1 MYLQCFSQWYLLK
14 YYFFHLFYLDCKSLR
29 QPLIDLS
36 EQQLTEWIKDKIR
49 SAALQN
55 NTYYFIVK
63 GKTVC
68 INAFCSIYG
77 ISDHKFNVALSNL
90 ETVTVHKH
98 VGKKKKNEKQIFLQT
113 WFNWLIVSFG
123 DHMPNSNHI
132 YLPTFFTK
140 TSFILNSCGNF
151 EMKSDYNFS
160 EKFFV
165 DFWKEHF
172 PQVKVSKSFRMGVCD
187 TCMQIQEIKLTKGS
201 DEAKKWKY
209 EHNKLTSSSREHCN
223 QLRTHASQHPFQSL
237 YIQFDG
243 KQASYLPHLI
253 PIPKETQNVRK
264 VRTTV
269 YGVKLFAGE
278 GNTHFYVALPHW
290 TAGANLSITI
300 LFNSIIQH
308 FKNIKHERPPQ
319 LFIQVD
325 NCVKDGK
332 NKTLY
337 AFAAHLVYWNWFKEV
352 QFISLIQG
360 HTHDLI
366 DAEFSKWSLGERKR
380 PIKSLPKL
388 NYFLESSYKKNNCSY
403 SVIRKLYDWISYF
416 NNVLVDIS
424 QFTSY
429 RLFKIFRNDSNNIL
443 MMVKKNVLDQNWSGF
458 SLSNSSE
465 QHEITLCTSYLQNPP
480 PLLSPNPLPREIIS
494 PLSTSE
500 LITKYYDSED
510 SAFWNGLERD
520 SLAYLQQEQLFE
532 KEGNTF
538 IFIHLIFFRFYD
550 QI

>member
-36 EQQLTEWIKDKIR
+36 EQQLTEWIKERIR
-49 SAALQN
+49 TAALQN

-77 ISDHKFNVALSNL
+77 ISDHKFNVALNNL
-90 ETVTVHKH
+90 ETVTVHQH
-98 VGKKKKNEKQIFLQT
+98 VGKKKTNEKHIFLQT

-123 DHMPNSNHI
+123 DHMPNSVNI
-132 YLPTFFTK
+132 YVPTFFTK
-140 TSFILNSCGNF
+140 TSLFQTAVETF
-151 EMKSDYNFS
+151 EMESGYNFS

-172 PQVKVSKSFRMGVCD
+172 PQVKISKSFRMGVCD

-209 EHNKLTSSSREHCN
+209 EHNKLTFSSRKHCN

-269 YGVKLFAGE
+269 YGVKSFAGE

-403 SVIRKLYDWISYF
+403 SVIRRLYDWTSYF

-465 QHEITLCTSYLQNPP
+465 QYGITLCTSYLQIPP
-480 PLLSPNPLPREIIS
+480 PLLSPNPLPLEIIS

-532 KEGNTF
+532 KEGNTL